1 MPFAPPSP
9 DTLVDEGTSFV
20 PPSPAEQ
27 VPEGAGFV
35 PPHPST
41 YVDEGPQLDTSK
53 LPPSPPSRGYSF
65 LGGQADDAGAAQD
78 LLNIPIQAAALG
90 GKAIDK
96 AIEATGLPLAIKRA
110 TGKDISNPAISIPR
124 IPESPNDST
133 LGHFG
138 TAAFNLGAETL
149 EGFSS
154 PKNLALLAAIP
165 EGEIGKAAAGVFGVQ
180 QFSELPEQIQSAI
193 DTIKDPDAT
202 PTQKLTAIGRPGI
215 SAVLGSLMLKHGL
228 AKEPIAPVEGP
239 SATGAS
245 LQTPQS
251 EKPSSGLNFESFKDA
266 IHTASGGTKDVAD
279 FSNSLAGF
287 IQRNSGIQIPTKDIS
302 AIALNN
308 SIDSKD
314 SINSAGSN
322 PQFIS
327 DILKR
332 ASLIGQSDSGTSI
345 PLSPSDAQGVVKR
358 AMPAGV
364 HDLQI
369 GNVVI
374 KGVPVNVVDML
385 LGGEGSSDK
394 IFHDSAVKQVPFPIS
409 SDLPISANLPLSSH
423 AEDLIKPE
431 NKEQGQNYA
440 TSTIRSDTGQL
451 PQIGKASETGQEVRG
466 NDVQQAPPVQSQPVG
481 QGGKVGDLSSQDEN
495 VTKGV
500 TNPEPIGMGG
510 AVPSE
515 FQNNPTTATGIKN
528 AIVDQER
535 VKRGLPAALE
545 PIRRSFGEVWDKAMA
560 RIDQNPD
567 IKGDLINE
575 LLNNPRAL
583 TDEEDAL
590 LLHRQVDLQNEYG
603 KATRDLAQAHDDGR
617 VDDVEREKQRVQVLS
632 NQLQDVYE
640 AGKKSGTETGR
651 GLNARK
657 MLALEDFSLSNME
670 MQMRADKG
678 GRQLTDGERAQLNE
692 AHKKIADLTAKQADI
707 ESGNVASQ
715 KAYET
720 EISRLQGELGKRP
733 EIPKPILEMARK
745 ITDTLHTRA
754 DAARIRLRE
763 KLNRVGSN
771 PDPTI
776 ILDLAEIAAEYVGKG
791 LEKAAFAADKFVEEF
806 GDKVKPLID
815 DAWEKAK
822 QLWESTHVA
831 IAGDQAEKVKRVTK
845 KEKPTPMQR
854 EAEIVENVKDT
865 PNDPELL
872 SKVARELAKNEIA
885 SGNTE
890 RESVAAAVH
899 QTLKQAIPGIPIR
912 DVKDAIG
919 LYGRFRQLSKDPIL
933 VRLREIAGELQQTAK
948 LEDLQNKVPLKK
960 SGVERPEQT
969 DEYRRLTKQVNEAKK
984 KYGVVT
990 TDPARQLKSALD
1002 SIKTRLV
1009 NAINDVQHEI
1019 ATKTKIVLEKS
1030 PTPSTPEIE
1039 GLRKQLADL
1048 REQKD
1053 AIFGKAEMTDAQRVK
1068 LAMSAVEKS
1077 ITDLETLIKNN
1088 DIGPRSRASKTPNTP
1103 ELEAARAK
1111 REALREQL
1119 NELRDLDPNR
1129 IADKQAAA
1137 LDSEKKA
1144 LEKAIAEKERQL
1156 VEGDLTA
1163 KGQPQNR
1170 PGKPELEL
1178 LLQRR
1183 DELSRQ
1189 IQEARKKPES
1199 VKQAEALE
1207 ASKRALEKSISE
1219 KQRQLREGD
1228 LKPEGQKQNRPAN
1241 PLLEPLLQQRD
1252 ELSAKIAE
1260 ARKKPESVKEAERQ
1274 QKQLDALNKTIAER
1288 VDKLAK
1294 GDLSSNAKPGK
1305 VNRPFPR
1312 DLELAAQ
1319 RLAEV
1324 NKQIEEARKAARPR
1338 KTPDELALQRLK
1350 TTTKNREADYR
1361 DRLAK
1366 GDFEPTKRTP
1376 VTPDAE
1382 LLRARADAERAKTE
1396 WQQARQ
1402 KDQIKNR
1409 TKSEKFFDALIA
1421 TSRAFILSSP
1431 TIFAKLAAAAGFR
1444 AGSIP
1449 VEAAVGAALRHAP
1462 GISKIAER
1470 APSEGRMD
1478 VRAGVAAVKS
1488 TMQALKDAWK
1498 TLTTGESDL
1507 THAYGDPL
1515 KYKNI
1520 PTTFHAI
1527 MSIPGRVHATIK
1539 APIKRMV
1546 FEMSYVNRALFSEA
1560 RGVDLSNPIEQLKI
1574 SKEAYVDANRAI
1586 FQDHNEIAASINA
1599 FERKYKDKETGK
1611 ETATSQAKRVTSGI
1625 LIPIRTVP
1633 ANIIAEAFN
1642 YLGGS
1647 VIGGVKAV
1655 RALSKGAENLTPNQA
1670 DQIMRHLKKGAI
1682 GPAVFLLGWYAYDK
1696 AGGFY
1701 QGGKK
1706 KDESKPGAGDVKI
1719 GDVTI
1724 DHNLLHYPAIS
1735 VFQAGATMRQVAE
1748 TTVKG
1753 EQKGKFSGA
1762 LAGIAGLVQEAPLAR
1777 ETADFGQ
1784 LFDANRRDRFFAD
1797 WVRSRVI
1804 PQMLQ
1809 FEARREDVDA
1819 QGKPIKRK
1827 PHTIGQN
1834 LATGIPVLRQTVPTK

>member
-9 DTLVDEGTSFV
+9 DTLVDEGPSFI
-20 PPSPAEQ
+20 PPSPSEA
-27 VPEGAGFV
+27 VPDDAGFV

-53 LPPSPPSRGYSF
+53 LPPSPPARGYSF
-65 LGGQADDAGAAQD
+65 LGGQADDAGSAQD
-78 LLNIPIQAAALG
+78 LIGIARGAVSLP
-90 GKAIDK
+90 GKAMVALADIPTRIHN
-96 AIEATGLPLAIKRA
+96 AGLPPDSDQRVA
-110 TGKDISNPAISIPR
+110 TLKERQERGDFTLPALEENKYDSKSAQIGTALFNTASKTLSGFIQ
-124 IPESPNDST
+124 PES
-133 LGHFG
+133 
-138 TAAFNLGAETL
+138 AFT
-149 EGFSS
+149 
-154 PKNLALLAAIP
+154 LALIP
-165 EGEIGKAAAGVFGVQ
+165 GEGAVSKAAAIAFGSAQ
-180 QFSELPEQIQSAI
+180 LSELPAQVQQAITVLNDPKSTLTQRIQAV
-193 DTIKDPDAT
+193 AE
-202 PTQKLTAIGRPGI
+202 PGV
-215 SAVLGSLMLKHGL
+215 STVLGGLMVRHGL
-228 AKEPIAPVEGP
+228 ANDFAAPVEGP
-239 SATGAS
+239 AATGES
-245 LQTPQS
+245 LQTPTGAT
-251 EKPSSGLNFESFKDA
+251 P
-266 IHTASGGTKDVAD
+266 
-279 FSNSLAGF
+279 
-287 IQRNSGIQIPTKDIS
+287 PIS
-302 AIALNN
+302 AIPQERIVEAAYQAPNGKVYKTGPFHDPTN
-308 SIDSKD
+308 IPKKYKD
-314 SINSAGSN
+314 DPSDPHTDVIGVEPGFVTSSGRFVNREEAAQLAEKSNQIKPSAG
-322 PQFIS
+322 
-327 DILKR
+327 KER
-332 ASLIGQSDSGTSI
+332 SLLWHGIVDYEGATPPKDVQPEIKPNQVLTEKGTDALRQQVPNAVPLEPAPTDSQKVV
-345 PLSPSDAQGVVKR
+345 QGVPEPEREV
-358 AMPAGV
+358 PATAQTV
-364 HDLQI
+364 
-369 GNVVI
+369 
-374 KGVPVNVVDML
+374 
-385 LGGEGSSDK
+385 
-394 IFHDSAVKQVPFPIS
+394 
-409 SDLPISANLPLSSH
+409 
-423 AEDLIKPE
+423 
-431 NKEQGQNYA
+431 
-440 TSTIRSDTGQL
+440 
-451 PQIGKASETGQEVRG
+451 
-466 NDVQQAPPVQSQPVG
+466 QPVG

-567 IKGDLINE
+567 VQGDLINE
-575 LLNNPRAL
+575 LLNTPRAL

-692 AHKKIADLTAKQADI
+692 AHKKIADLTAKQAEI

-720 EISRLQGELGKRP
+720 EISRLQGELGKRQ

-763 KLNRVGSN
+763 KLNWVGSN

-854 EAEIVENVKDT
+854 EAEIVENVKDA

-885 SGNTE
+885 NGNTD

-899 QTLKQAIPGIPIR
+899 QTLQQAIPGIPLR

-948 LEDLQNKVPLKK
+948 LEDLQNKIPLKK

-1019 ATKTKIVLEKS
+1019 ATKTKIVREKS

-1053 AIFGKAEMTDAQRVK
+1053 AIFGTPEMTDAQRVK
-1068 LAMSAVEKS
+1068 MAMSAVEKS
-1077 ITDLETLIKNN
+1077 IADLETRIKNN

-1144 LEKAIAEKERQL
+1144 LEKVIAEKERQL
-1156 VEGDLTA
+1156 REGDLQP
-1163 KGQPQNR
+1163 KGQAQNR
-1170 PGKPELEL
+1170 PG
-1178 LLQRR
+1178 
-1183 DELSRQ
+1183 
-1189 IQEARKKPES
+1189 
-1199 VKQAEALE
+1199 
-1207 ASKRALEKSISE
+1207 
-1219 KQRQLREGD
+1219 
-1228 LKPEGQKQNRPAN
+1228 N

-1252 ELSAKIAE
+1252 ELSSKIAE

-1274 QKQLDALNKTIAER
+1274 QKQLDALNKTISER
-1288 VDKLAK
+1288 VDKLSK
-1294 GDLSSNAKPGK
+1294 GDFSSNAKPSK
-1305 VNRPFPR
+1305 FNRPFPR

-1324 NKQIEEARKAARPR
+1324 NKQIEEARKASRPR
-1338 KTPDELALQRLK
+1338 KTPEELALQRLK
-1350 TTTKNREADYR
+1350 AATKNREADYR
-1361 DRLAK
+1361 DRLAR
-1366 GDFEPTKRTP
+1366 GDFGPKARIP
-1376 VTPDAE
+1376 ITPDAE
-1382 LLRARADAERAKTE
+1382 LLKARADADRAKTE
-1396 WQQARQ
+1396 WQKARIA
-1402 KDQIKNR
+1402 DQIKNR
-1409 TKSEKFFDALIA
+1409 SKTDRLIDGVIA
-1421 TSRAFILSSP
+1421 VSRASILSSP
-1431 TIFAKLAAAAGFR
+1431 TIFAKLAAASGLR
-1444 AGSIP
+1444 ALSIP
-1449 VEAAVGAALRHAP
+1449 TEALVGAVAKLVP
-1462 GISKIAER
+1462 GIRAIAER
-1470 APSEGRMD
+1470 SPSEGRMD
-1478 VRAGVAAVKS
+1478 TKALIAAVQS
-1488 TMQALKDAWK
+1488 IRQGLKDAWSTVK
-1498 TLTTGESDL
+1498 TGESDL

-1515 KYKNI
+1515 KYRNL
-1520 PTTFHAI
+1520 PGAFHTALA
-1527 MSIPGRVHATIK
+1527 IPGRIHAAIK
-1539 APIKRMV
+1539 SPIKRAV
-1546 FEMSYVNRALFSEA
+1546 FELSYVNRALWNEA
-1560 RGVDLSNPIEQLKI
+1560 RGVDLTNPIEQLRLGRE
-1574 SKEAYVDANRAI
+1574 SYEDANRAI
-1586 FQDHNEIAASINA
+1586 FQSRSEIAARIQA
-1599 FERKYKDKETGK
+1599 FERRYKNKSTGE
-1611 ETATSQAKRVTSGI
+1611 ETAASQATRAVTGI
-1625 LIPIRTVP
+1625 AIPIRTVP
-1633 ANIIAEAFN
+1633 ANIVAEGFN
-1642 YLGGS
+1642 YLGGL
-1647 VIGGVKAV
+1647 IPGGVRVAK
-1655 RALSKGAENLTPNQA
+1655 ALSKGAENLTPEQG
-1670 DQIMRHLKKGAI
+1670 DQIMRNLKKGAI
-1682 GPAVFLLGWYAYDK
+1682 GPAILLLGWYGYK
-1696 AGGFY
+1696 SIGGFY
-1701 QGGKK
+1701 Q
-1706 KDESKPGAGDVKI
+1706 PGQKRKEGEPDYGSVKVEDTSI
-1719 GDVTI
+1719 PQ
-1724 DHNLLHYPAIS
+1724 NLLHHPALQ
-1735 VFQAGATMRQVAE
+1735 VLQAGATMHQVADRV
-1748 TTVKG
+1748 VKG
-1753 EQKGKFSGA
+1753 EAKGASSGA
-1762 LAGIAGLVQEAPLAR
+1762 LAAAVGLVQEAPLVR
-1777 ETADFGQ
+1777 ETFDFGQ
-1784 LFDANRRDRFFAD
+1784 LHDPNRRDTFFGD
-1797 WVRSRVI
+1797 WIRSRVI
-1804 PQMLQ
+1804 PQALQ
-1809 FEARREDVDA
+1809 WEARREDVDS

-1834 LATGIPVLRQTVPTK
+1834 LSTGIPVLRQTVPTK